1 MMEFLHFSILGKYG
15 QSTGNNLLIHHLLD
29 VAAVSAELWDQAC
42 PASTKKIISCYISSI
57 FKINGNNETT
67 VRRFLAFLSSLHD
80 LGKITPN
87 FQKKIWN
94 SGALEKESIIFNFYK
109 DLFQI
114 NDQRIGSREH
124 IHHSVLSFQLVQD
137 LKLMPTNQINFQNF
151 NLNEIGLI
159 LSGHHGF
166 FHRNE
171 ILLKIRR
178 NKIGQLGNEAWR
190 EIQKSHVEAIV
201 NTLFYNYER
210 KDKSDLNNFFKSHV
224 HNAIWLAGFICI
236 SDWIASND
244 QYFPYSDK
252 LPEKWSDLHDY
263 WKTTQKHAKNAVEDL
278 NWSIK
283 NTRISKNNKGFLH
296 IFKKEPRNLQQKIEV
311 IDISQPECVIIE
323 APTGEGKT
331 EAAMYL
337 MVKNDLI
344 GLSGAYFALP
354 TQATSDQMFL
364 RVKDFLA
371 NYYINPD
378 EKLNL
383 MLLHGHATLVEDFEK
398 IIDFSPKNISD
409 DDEQTNAIPYVNQ
422 WFTYRKRGLLTSYG
436 VGTIDQVLMSVLQ
449 TKHYFVRL
457 LGLTGKTI
465 ILDEVHAYDAF
476 MSEIIEK
483 MLTWLAA
490 LGSSVVLLSATL
502 PSAKRLKLLNA
513 YQKGKSYQQNND
525 NDLRKEFYLQCSYPR
540 ITWTCKKDVKEIIVK
555 TSSAGKKNVK
565 ISWIKREGINKLE
578 KNLYQSE
585 IFKGKVYDKT
595 LREFFEENLR
605 NGGCAAV
612 ICNRVDEAQEIYQ
625 ELEDLKSVEGYK
637 VLLLHSRY
645 RICERKKTEKK
656 IIKYFGENRN
666 YRPKRAIVIATQ
678 VIEQSLDIDFD
689 IMVSAIAP
697 LDLVLQRIGRLHRHT
712 VSNELRPI
720 KEPELVIMIPSLSEE
735 VSTKDLPNFK
745 YYGRIYHPHILLRSW
760 LYLKDISKLN
770 LPEMTEGAIEFV
782 YDEISNI
789 PYQYKAESN
798 LVDFWEKT
806 WENLQLK
813 REKISKMAINQ
824 LIRDPDGAVPL
835 YKISESQLQED
846 DPTVHEL
853 QRTQTRLIGPSLG
866 IVFLKKEELSYYE
879 HYLEDFKRSSKDIF
893 SKDFKKWL
901 LERIINVTNYLVINT
916 MKHATI
922 PFEWENDSH
931 LRFNKLIILQDS
943 NEINIDN
950 KLKLELDSA
959 LGLIIKKIKGE

>member
-1 MMEFLHFSILGKYG
+1 MDFLHFSILGKYG
-15 QSTGNNLLIHHLLD
+15 QSTGNNPLIYHLLD
-29 VAAVSAELWDQAC
+29 VAAVAIELWDHIC
-42 PASTKKIISCYISSI
+42 SVSTKKIISCYITSI
-57 FKINGNNETT
+57 FKLNGNNETE
-67 VRRFLAFLSSLHD
+67 VRRFIAFLSSLHD

-94 SGALEKESIIFNFYK
+94 SGPLVRESIIFNFYK
-109 DLFQI
+109 NLFQI
-114 NDQRIGSREH
+114 NDQRMGSREH
-124 IHHSVLSFQLVQD
+124 IHHSALSFQLVQD
-137 LKLMPTNQINFQNF
+137 LKSISIAPIKFQNF
-151 NLNEIGLI
+151 NLKEIGLI
-159 LSGHHGF
+159 LSGHHGY
-166 FHRNE
+166 FHKNE

-201 NTLFYNYER
+201 NTLFYNY
-210 KDKSDLNNFFKSHV
+210 KKNNNSDLNNSFKLHV
-224 HNAIWLAGFICI
+224 QNTIWLSGFICI
-236 SDWIASND
+236 SDWIASNEK
-244 QYFPYSDK
+244 YFPYNDK
-252 LPEKWSDLHDY
+252 LPERWSDLHDY
-263 WKTTQKHAKNAVEDL
+263 WKTTQKHAENAVQNL
-278 NWSIK
+278 NWGIK
-283 NTRISKNNKGFLH
+283 NIRIGKNKRSFFH
-296 IFKKEPRNLQQKIEV
+296 IFKKKPRDLQHKIEV

-354 TQATSDQMFL
+354 TQATSNQMFL

-371 NYYINPD
+371 TYYINPD
-378 EKLNL
+378 EKLSL

-409 DDEQTNAIPYVNQ
+409 DDEQSNAIPYVNQ

-436 VGTIDQVLMSVLQ
+436 VGTIDQALMSVLQ

-483 MLTWLAA
+483 MLTWLAV
-490 LGSSVVLLSATL
+490 LGSSVVILSATL

-513 YQKGKSYQQNND
+513 YQKGKFYRQNNR
-525 NDLRKEFYLQCSYPR
+525 NYLKNEFSLQYSYPR
-540 ITWTCKKDVKEIIVK
+540 ITWTYENDVKEIIVK
-555 TSSAGKKNVK
+555 PSSVGKKSVK
-565 ISWIKREGINKLE
+565 ITWIKREGINKRE
-578 KNLYQSE
+578 KNLYQNE
-585 IFKGKVYDKT
+585 IFEGKVHDKN
-595 LREFFEENLR
+595 LREYLEEKLCD
-605 NGGCAAV
+605 GGCAAV

-625 ELEDLKSVEGYK
+625 ELEGLKSNEGYK

-645 RICERKKTEKK
+645 RICERKKIENM
-656 IIKYFGENRN
+656 IIKYFGEDRK
-666 YRPKRAIVIATQ
+666 YRPKKAIVIATQ

-689 IMVSAIAP
+689 IMISAIAP
-697 LDLVLQRIGRLHRHT
+697 MDLILQRIGRLHRHT
-712 VSNELRPI
+712 VNNELRPI
-720 KEPELVIMIPSLSEE
+720 KEPELVIMIPAFGEE
-735 VSTKDLPNFK
+735 VSIKGLPNFK

-782 YDEISNI
+782 YNEISNI
-789 PYQYKAESN
+789 PNQYKAESN
-798 LVDFWEKT
+798 LIDFWEET

-835 YKISESQLQED
+835 YKISESQLHED
-846 DPTVHEL
+846 DPTIHEF
-853 QRTQTRLIGPSLG
+853 QRAQTRLIGPSLG
-866 IVFLKKEELSYYE
+866 IVLLKKEELSYYE
-879 HYLEDFKRSSKDIF
+879 HFLEDFKRSSKGVF

-901 LERIINVTNYLVINT
+901 LERSINITNYLVIKT
-916 MKHATI
+916 MKHASI
-922 PFEWENDSH
+922 PLEWENDSH
-931 LRFNKLIILQDS
+931 LRFSKLIILEDS
-943 NEINIDN
+943 NEININN
-950 KLKLELDSA
+950 KLKLKLDSA